1 MHVTL
6 GQIRA
11 FVTVASTGNFTRAA
25 DILHLSQPALTNRIR
40 QFEDTLGLRLFDRHT
55 RAVELTTLGRDLLPT
70 FRRLCGDFETAVAKA
85 RESATRAK
93 AVIRL
98 ACLPSCA
105 ASLLPDFIRA
115 FSQDYPEITF
125 VVRDVINCQIA
136 ALVRS
141 SEVDFGVSVRDDSQ
155 SDLEWTGLFN
165 DDLQA
170 VFRPDDP
177 GARTG
182 KVTAATLAQRPLI
195 LMSAGSSVRQ
205 TVDEAFAA
213 AGLAPV
219 AACEV
224 NYIATAVA
232 LVQAGLGVAVL
243 PSTAAELNSH
253 TDVVTRSIAG
263 PGFTRDIALVMRK
276 GSTLHPSAAAFVARL
291 QAASKDGR
299 IAAVGQVVAHG
310 PQLLLR

>member
-93 AVIRL
+93 GVIRL

-105 ASLLPDFIRA
+105 ASVLPDLIRE
-115 FSQDYPEITF
+115 FLQEYPEVSF
-125 VVRDVINCQIA
+125 VVRDVINSQVA
-136 ALVRS
+136 TLVRS
-141 SEVDFGVSVRDDSQ
+141 SEVDFGISVRGEAQ
-155 SDLEWTGLFN
+155 SDLEWTALFN
-165 DDLQA
+165 DNLQA
-170 VFRPDDP
+170 IYRVDDP
-177 GARTG
+177 RGRAPN
-182 KVTAATLAQRPLI
+182 VTAATLARQPLV
-195 LMSAGSSVRQ
+195 LMTAGSSVRDM
-205 TVDEAFAA
+205 VDEAFSQ
-213 AGLAPV
+213 AGLV
-219 AACEV
+219 AEGACEV

-243 PSTAAELNSH
+243 PSTAVEVNSQSG
-253 TDVVTRSIAG
+253 VVSRPIAG
-263 PGFTRDIALVMRK
+263 PGFTRDIALVKRK

-291 QAASKDGR
+291 EATACIQNLSAAR
-299 IAAVGQVVAHG
+299 
-310 PQLLLR
+310 

>member
-25 DILHLSQPALTNRIR
+25 DLLHLSQPALTNRVR

-93 AVIRL
+93 GVIRL

-105 ASLLPDFIRA
+105 ASLLPDLIRD
-115 FSQDYPEITF
+115 FLREYPEVNF
-125 VVRDVINCQIA
+125 VVRDVINSQVA
-136 ALVRS
+136 TLVRS
-141 SEVDFGVSVRDDSQ
+141 SEVDFGVSVRGEAQ
-155 SDLEWTGLFN
+155 SDLEWTALFN
-165 DDLQA
+165 DNLQA
-170 VFRPDDP
+170 IYRADDP
-177 GARTG
+177 RGRAQNI
-182 KVTAATLAQRPLI
+182 TAASLARQPLI
-195 LMSAGSSVRQ
+195 LMASGSSVRDM
-205 TVDEAFAA
+205 VDEAFSA
-213 AGLAPV
+213 AGLV
-219 AACEV
+219 AEGACEV

-243 PSTAAELNSH
+243 PSTAVEVNSQ
-253 TDVVTRSIAG
+253 TGVISRRISG
-263 PGFTRDIALVMRK
+263 PGFTRDIALVKRK
-276 GSTLHPSAAAFVARL
+276 GSTLHPSATAFVARL
-291 QAASKDGR
+291 EAIACIQKLSAAAR
-299 IAAVGQVVAHG
+299 
-310 PQLLLR
+310 

>member
-1 MHVTL
+1 LHVTL

-70 FRRLCGDFETAVAKA
+70 FRRLCGEFETAVAKA

-93 AVIRL
+93 GIIRL

-105 ASLLPDFIRA
+105 ASLLPDLIRD
-115 FSQDYPEITF
+115 FLRDFPEVSF
-125 VVRDVINCQIA
+125 VVRDVINSQVA

-141 SEVDFGVSVRDDSQ
+141 SEVDFGVSVRGEAQ
-155 SDLEWTGLFN
+155 SDLEWTTLFN
-165 DDLQA
+165 DNLQA
-170 VFRPDDP
+170 VYRNDDP
-177 GARTG
+177 CGKTT
-182 KVTAATLAQRPLI
+182 KVTAAALARQPLI
-195 LMSAGSSVRQ
+195 LMTTGSSVRNM
-205 TVDEAFAA
+205 VDEAFSE
-213 AGLAPV
+213 AGLV
-219 AACEV
+219 AEGACEV

-243 PSTAAELNSH
+243 PSTAVEVNSQAG
-253 TDVVTRSIAG
+253 VVSRPIAG
-263 PGFTRDIALVMRK
+263 PGFTRDIALLRRK

-291 QAASKDGR
+291 EATAC
-299 IAAVGQVVAHG
+299 I
-310 PQLLLR
+310 